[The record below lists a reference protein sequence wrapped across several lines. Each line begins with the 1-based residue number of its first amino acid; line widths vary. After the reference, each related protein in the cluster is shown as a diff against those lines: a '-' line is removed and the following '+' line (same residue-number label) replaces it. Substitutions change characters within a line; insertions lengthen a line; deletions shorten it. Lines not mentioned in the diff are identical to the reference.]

1 MAEATD
7 LFESYKSNLASS
19 CEGVFAITPSDVDEL
34 SYVTRAVRIGN
45 AAGTLSVV
53 MRDGTTA
60 ELPVQA
66 YEILPL
72 RVKQVKAATTVDCW
86 GLI

>member
-7 LFESYKSNLASS
+7 LFESYKSNLTSS
-19 CEGVFAITPSDVDEL
+19 CEGVFSITPSDDNEL
-34 SYVTRAVRIGN
+34 SYVTKAIRIGN

-53 MRDGTTA
+53 LRDGTEA
-60 ELPVQA
+60 ALPVQA

-72 RVKQVKAATTVDCW
+72 RAKKVKAATTVDCW